1 MPRISSAPVAA
12 PCPQG
17 YAGAGLY
24 DSVTTQQQTERRV
37 DYSSDRMAKD
47 NEFRDQVLRKIL
59 EAGAAIEQALGS
71 AQDVEGVVDKDGNL
85 TVVQTRPQ
93 M

>member
-1 MPRISSAPVAA
+1 M
-12 PCPQG
+12 
-17 YAGAGLY
+17 
-24 DSVTTQQQTERRV
+24 